1 MCTAESHA
9 RAKSDSQWP
18 SLHFLGLQAD
28 YDDNG
33 NYAPLA
39 LANTRCC
46 GTTLART
53 ATALDFE
60 LEAARVAG
68 SEECGSTLARPVEQA
83 RVEGVP

>member
-9 RAKSDSQWP
+9 RAKRDSAQWAAMQ
-18 SLHFLGLQAD
+18 FIGLQAD

-53 ATALDFE
+53 ATALDLE

-68 SEECGSTLARPVEQA
+68 SLARPVEHV
-83 RVEGVP
+83 RVEGK